1 MNKELEEAEEAIEY
15 FKKFT
20 EYTKNRAIEE
30 YKCENR
36 NIQYAKDLEKRARI
50 FETVLKHIDNSI
62 SKEVIKEKI
71 EEVRKMKFEDER
83 LNGATID
90 FAACKFEEILEGK

>member
-1 MNKELEEAEEAIEY
+1 MNKELEEAIKILEY
-15 FKKFT
+15 FITEFDEEEVSFT
-20 EYTKNRAIEE
+20 QVEKAI
-30 YKCENR
+30 K
-36 NIQYAKDLEKRARI
+36 
-50 FETVLKHIDNSI
+50 TVLNYIDNSI